1 MAAGKV
7 HELAAKAREWRRRGR
22 GVQCRCGRRLK
33 LRLGIGAIA
42 GCDGQKMISI
52 TEGQPIPG
60 FSDAVREAF
69 SRKGLL
75 AKSKD
80 FAYRPQQQ
88 ELAVAVAEALIGA
101 APLVAEA
108 GTGVGKSLA
117 YLLPAARFAIETGR
131 KGVISTHTIN
141 LQEQLVRKDIPIVRK
156 ILGHELPAVLLKGRQ
171 NYLCPLRLRRAREQ
185 AADLFT
191 ASESEELEAIRQWAE
206 GTRDGTL
213 SDLSFQPQMK
223 VWLQVCS
230 EAHLCTARHCGPKG
244 DCFFQEARKAAADAK
259 LVVVNHTLFFALLNT
274 EEEPAEDDTKKVGG
288 FLFPNDFAVLDEAHT
303 IEQVAAVQLGLRVSQ
318 SGLRFDLQR
327 LYHPRTRKGLLKS
340 FRKASAMLAVE
351 DALMAADRFF
361 HEVGGVAKFG
371 DYSKECR
378 IREPEAVPNS
388 LANPLRNLWTE
399 IDALAADVES
409 DTTRA
414 ELQDAS
420 RRLREVHGSL
430 GVFLDQASDDSV
442 YWVERSGRDETQY
455 SLHAAPVNVADRL
468 RPLLFSGSKSLILT
482 SATLGVGDPKLGY
495 FRGRVGAEKARALCI
510 GSPFDYQRQMQIRIY
525 KSVPDPGTPRYDE
538 LLAEGI
544 RQSVLESDGR
554 AFVLFTSYRTM
565 RDAAQRLEHFFRTKG
580 WRVFLQGEGLP
591 RHRMIEEFRKDVHS
605 VLFGTDSF
613 WTGVDVPGEA
623 LSNVI
628 VTRLPFAVPD
638 HPLVA
643 SRLEAIQ
650 AAGGNPFMDYSVP
663 EAILKMRQG
672 VGRLIRTERD
682 KGLVCI
688 LDNRILT
695 KRYGSAFLKALPDAP
710 VEIIT

>member
-1 MAAGKV
+1 M
-7 HELAAKAREWRRRGR
+7 
-22 GVQCRCGRRLK
+22 
-33 LRLGIGAIA
+33 
-42 GCDGQKMISI
+42 
-52 TEGQPIPG
+52 PG

-69 SRKGLL
+69 SRKGVL
-75 AKSKD
+75 AKSRD

-88 ELAVAVAEALIGA
+88 ELAVAVAEALINA
-101 APLVAEA
+101 SPLVAEA

-131 KGVISTHTIN
+131 KGIISTHTIN

-156 ILGHELPAVLLKGRQ
+156 ILGDELPAVLLKGRQ

-191 ASESEELEAIRQWAE
+191 GTETDELEAIRQWAE
-206 GTRDGTL
+206 TTRDGTL
-213 SDLSFQPQMK
+213 SDLNFQPQMK

-244 DCFFQEARKAAADAK
+244 DCFFQEARKAASEAR
-259 LVVVNHTLFFALLNT
+259 LIVVNHTLFFALLNT
-274 EEEPAEDDTKKVGG
+274 EGEPDEEDTKKIGG

-318 SGLRFDLQR
+318 AGLRFDLQR

-340 FRKASAMLAVE
+340 FRKASAMMAVE
-351 DALMAADRFF
+351 NALMAADRFF
-361 HEVGGVAKFG
+361 HDIGGIATFG
-371 DYSKECR
+371 SFSKECR
-378 IREPEAVPNS
+378 IREPELVTNT
-388 LANPLRNLWTE
+388 LAEPLRNLWQE
-399 IDALAADVES
+399 IDAIAADVES
-409 DTTRA
+409 ENTRA

-420 RRLREVHGSL
+420 RRLRETHGSV
-430 GVFLDQASDDSV
+430 GVFLDQASEDSV

-455 SLHAAPVNVADRL
+455 SLHGAPVNVADRL
-468 RPLLFSGSKSLILT
+468 RPLLFSGKKSLALT

-510 GSPFDYQRQMQIRIY
+510 GSPFDYQRQMRIRIY

-565 RDAAQRLEHFFRTKG
+565 RDAAQRLEHFFSTQG
-580 WRVFLQGEGLP
+580 WRVLLQGDGLP

-650 AAGGNPFMDYSVP
+650 TAGGNPFMDYSVP

-672 VGRLIRTERD
+672 VGRLIRTESD

-695 KRYGSAFLKALPDAP
+695 KRYGQAFLKALPDAP
-710 VEIIT
+710 VEIIG

>member
-1 MAAGKV
+1 
-7 HELAAKAREWRRRGR
+7 
-22 GVQCRCGRRLK
+22 
-33 LRLGIGAIA
+33 
-42 GCDGQKMISI
+42 MISL

-60 FSDAVREAF
+60 FSDAVRDAF
-69 SRKGLL
+69 SRKGVL
-75 AKSKD
+75 AKSRD
-80 FAYRPQQQ
+80 FEYRPQQQ
-88 ELAVAVAEALIGA
+88 ELAVAVADALIGA
-101 APLVAEA
+101 SPLVAEA

-131 KGVISTHTIN
+131 KGIISTHTIN

-156 ILGHELPAVLLKGRQ
+156 VLGDELPAVLLKGRQ
-171 NYLCPLRLRRAREQ
+171 NYLCPLRLRRAFEQ
-185 AADLFT
+185 AGDLFT
-191 ASESEELEAIRQWAE
+191 GTENDELEAISRWAE
-206 GTRDGTL
+206 KTRDGTL
-213 SDLSFQPQMK
+213 SDLDFQPQMK

-230 EAHLCTARHCGPKG
+230 EPHLCTARHCGPRG
-244 DCFFQEARKAAADAK
+244 NCFFQEARKAAADAR
-259 LVVVNHTLFFALLNT
+259 LIVVNHTLFFALLNT
-274 EEEPAEDDTKKVGG
+274 DEEAEPDEDGKRVGG
-288 FLFPNDFAVLDEAHT
+288 FLFPNDFAILDEAHT
-303 IEQVAAVQLGLRVSQ
+303 IEQVAAIQLGLRVSQ
-318 SGLRFDLQR
+318 AGLRFDLQR
-327 LYHPRTRKGLLKS
+327 LFHPRTRKGLLKS
-340 FRKASAMLAVE
+340 FRKASAMTAVE
-351 DALMAADRFF
+351 AALIAADRFF
-361 HEVGGVAKFG
+361 HQVGDVAKFG
-371 DYSKECR
+371 NHSKEYR
-378 IREPEAVPNS
+378 IRETEVVPNT
-388 LANPLRNLWTE
+388 LAAPLRELWLE
-399 IDALAADVES
+399 IDNLAADVES
-409 DTTRA
+409 ETTRA

-420 RRLREVHGSL
+420 RRLREAHGSI
-430 GVFLDQASDDSV
+430 GAFLDQAQDDSV
-442 YWVERSGRDETQY
+442 YWVEKSGRDEQQF

-468 RPLLFSGSKSLILT
+468 RPLIFNGRKSLVLT

-495 FRGRVGAEKARALCI
+495 FRGRVGAENARALCI
-510 GSPFDYQRQMQIRIY
+510 GSPFDYQRQMKIRIY

-565 RDAAQRLEHFFRTKG
+565 RDAAQRLEHFFRTQG
-580 WRVFLQGEGLP
+580 WRVFLQGDGMP
-591 RHRMIEEFRKDVHS
+591 RHKMIEEFRNDVHS

-638 HPLVA
+638 HPLTA
-643 SRLEAIQ
+643 SRLEAIE

-695 KRYGSAFLKALPDAP
+695 KRYGQAFLKALPDAP
-710 VEIIT
+710 VEVIS

>member
-1 MAAGKV
+1 
-7 HELAAKAREWRRRGR
+7 
-22 GVQCRCGRRLK
+22 
-33 LRLGIGAIA
+33 
-42 GCDGQKMISI
+42 MISM

-69 SRKGLL
+69 SRKGVL
-75 AKSKD
+75 AKSRD
-80 FAYRPQQQ
+80 FEYRPQQQ

-101 APLVAEA
+101 SPLVAEA

-131 KGVISTHTIN
+131 KGIISTHTIN

-156 ILGHELPAVLLKGRQ
+156 ILGDELPAVLLKGRQ
-171 NYLCPLRLRRAREQ
+171 NYLCPLRLRRAFEQ
-185 AADLFT
+185 AGDLFT
-191 ASESEELEAIRQWAE
+191 GTENDELEAISRWAE

-213 SDLSFQPQMK
+213 SDLDFQPQMK

-230 EAHLCTARHCGPKG
+230 EAHLCTARHCGPRG
-244 DCFFQEARKAAADAK
+244 NCFFQEARKAAADAR
-259 LVVVNHTLFFALLNT
+259 LIVVNHTLFFALLNT
-274 EEEPAEDDTKKVGG
+274 DDESDSDEDGKKVGG
-288 FLFPNDFAVLDEAHT
+288 FLFPNDFAILDEAHT
-303 IEQVAAVQLGLRVSQ
+303 IEQVAAIQLGLRVSQ

-327 LYHPRTRKGLLKS
+327 LYHPKTRKGLLKS
-340 FRKASAMLAVE
+340 FRRASALTAVE
-351 DALMAADRFF
+351 SALIAAERFF
-361 HEVGGVAKFG
+361 HGVGDVAKFG
-371 DYSKECR
+371 NYSKECR
-378 IREPEAVPNS
+378 IRETEVVPNT
-388 LANPLRNLWTE
+388 LAEPLRNLWLE
-399 IDALAADVES
+399 IDNLAADEES
-409 DTTRA
+409 ETTRA

-420 RRLREVHGSL
+420 RRLREAHGSI
-430 GVFLDQASDDSV
+430 GVFLDQATDDSV
-442 YWVERSGRDETQY
+442 YWVEKSGRDEQQF
-455 SLHAAPVNVADRL
+455 SLHSAPVNVADRL
-468 RPLLFSGSKSLILT
+468 RPLLFGGKKSLVLT
-482 SATLGVGDPKLGY
+482 SATLGVGDPQLGY

-510 GSPFDYQRQMQIRIY
+510 GSPFDYQRQMKIRIY

-565 RDAAQRLEHFFRTKG
+565 RDAAQRLEHFFRTQG
-580 WRVFLQGEGLP
+580 WRVFLQGDGMP
-591 RHRMIEEFRKDVHS
+591 RHKMIEEFRNDVHS

-638 HPLVA
+638 HPLTA
-643 SRLEAIQ
+643 SRLEAIE

-695 KRYGSAFLKALPDAP
+695 KRYGQAFLKALPDAP
-710 VEIIT
+710 VEVIG

>member
-1 MAAGKV
+1 MT
-7 HELAAKAREWRRRGR
+7 
-22 GVQCRCGRRLK
+22 
-33 LRLGIGAIA
+33 
-42 GCDGQKMISI
+42 DGQPM
-52 TEGQPIPG
+52 PG
-60 FSDAVREAF
+60 FSEAVREAF
-69 SRKGLL
+69 SRKGAL
-75 AKSKD
+75 AKSRD
-80 FAYRPQQQ
+80 FEYRPQQQ

-131 KGVISTHTIN
+131 KGIISTHTIN

-156 ILGHELPAVLLKGRQ
+156 ILGDELPAVLLKGRQ
-171 NYLCPLRLRRAREQ
+171 NYLCPLRLRRAQEQ
-185 AADLFT
+185 AGDLFT
-191 ASESEELEAIRQWAE
+191 ATENEELEAIRKWAE

-213 SDLSFQPQMK
+213 SDLDFQPQMK

-230 EAHLCTARHCGPKG
+230 EAHLCTARHCGPRG
-244 DCFFQEARKAAADAK
+244 NCFFQEARKAAADAR
-259 LVVVNHTLFFALLNT
+259 LIVVNHTLFFALLNT
-274 EEEPAEDDTKKVGG
+274 DDESPEDEDGKKVAG
-288 FLFPNDFAVLDEAHT
+288 FLFPNDFAILDEAHT
-303 IEQVAAVQLGLRVSQ
+303 IEQVAAIQLGLRVSQ
-318 SGLRFDLQR
+318 AGLRFDLQR

-340 FRKASAMLAVE
+340 FRKASAMTAVE
-351 DALMAADRFF
+351 NALIAADRFF
-361 HEVGGVAKFG
+361 HQVGDVAKFG
-371 DYSKECR
+371 NFSKECR
-378 IREPEAVPNS
+378 IREIEVVPNT
-388 LANPLRNLWTE
+388 LAAPLRNLWLE
-399 IDALAADVES
+399 IDSLAADVES
-409 DTTRA
+409 EATRS

-420 RRLREVHGSL
+420 RRLREAHGSI
-430 GVFLDQASDDSV
+430 GVFLDQATEDSV
-442 YWVERSGRDETQY
+442 YWVERSGRDEHQF
-455 SLHAAPVNVADRL
+455 SLHAAPVNVANRL
-468 RPLLFSGSKSLILT
+468 RPLLFSGKKSLVLT
-482 SATLGVGDPKLGY
+482 SATLGVGDPKLRY
-495 FRGRVGAEKARALCI
+495 FRGRVGAENARALCI
-510 GSPFDYQRQMQIRIY
+510 GSPFDYQRQMKIRIY

-565 RDAAQRLEHFFRTKG
+565 RDAAQRLEHFFRTQR
-580 WRVFLQGEGLP
+580 WRVFLQGDGMP
-591 RHRMIEEFRKDVHS
+591 RHKMIEEFRNDVHS

-638 HPLVA
+638 HPLTA
-643 SRLEAIQ
+643 SRLESIE

-672 VGRLIRTERD
+672 VGRLIRTGRD

-695 KRYGSAFLKALPDAP
+695 KRYGQAFLKALPDAP
-710 VEIIT
+710 VEVIG

>member
-1 MAAGKV
+1 
-7 HELAAKAREWRRRGR
+7 
-22 GVQCRCGRRLK
+22 
-33 LRLGIGAIA
+33 
-42 GCDGQKMISI
+42 MISI
-52 TEGQPIPG
+52 AEGTPIPG
-60 FSDAVREAF
+60 FSDAVRDAF
-69 SRKGLL
+69 SRKGSL
-75 AKSKD
+75 AKSRD
-80 FAYRPQQQ
+80 FEYRPQQQ

-101 APLVAEA
+101 NPLVAEA

-117 YLLPAARFAIETGR
+117 YLVPSARFALETGR

-156 ILGHELPAVLLKGRQ
+156 ILGEELPAVLLKGRQ
-171 NYLCPLRLRRAREQ
+171 NYLCPLRLRRALEQ

-191 ASESEELEAIRQWAE
+191 GTENEELMAISRWAE

-213 SDLSFQPQMK
+213 SDLDFQPQMK

-230 EAHLCTARHCGPKG
+230 EAHLCTARHCGPRG
-244 DCFFQEARKAAADAK
+244 NCFFQEARKAAADAK
-259 LVVVNHTLFFALLNT
+259 LIVVNHTLFFALLNT
-274 EEEPAEDDTKKVGG
+274 DDMEPDEEGKKPSG

-303 IEQVAAVQLGLRVSQ
+303 IEQVAAIQLGLRVSQ

-327 LYHPRTRKGLLKS
+327 LYHPRTRKGLLKA
-340 FRKASAMLAVE
+340 FRKSSALIAVE
-351 DALMAADRFF
+351 EALVAADRFF
-361 HEVGGVAKFG
+361 HLIGDTANFGNFAKE
-371 DYSKECR
+371 SR
-378 IREPEAVPNS
+378 VRQPEMVTNS
-388 LANPLRNLWTE
+388 LAEPLRNLWLE
-399 IDALAADVES
+399 IDNLAADEES
-409 DTTRA
+409 ETTRA

-420 RRLREVHGSL
+420 RRLREAHGSV
-430 GVFLDQASDDSV
+430 GVFLDQRAEDSV
-442 YWVERSGRDETQY
+442 YWVERTGRDEHQF
-455 SLHAAPVNVADRL
+455 SLHAAPVNVADKL
-468 RPLLFSGSKSLILT
+468 RPLLFSGKKSLVLT
-482 SATLGVGDPKLGY
+482 SATLGTGDPKLGY

-510 GSPFDYQRQMQIRIY
+510 GSPFDYQRQMRIRIY

-565 RDAAQRLEHFFRTKG
+565 RDAAQRLEHFFKTQG
-580 WRVFLQGEGLP
+580 WRVLMQGDGLP
-591 RHRMIEEFRKDVHS
+591 RHRMIEEFRKDIHS

-623 LSNVI
+623 LSNVV

-638 HPLVA
+638 HPLTA
-643 SRLEAIQ
+643 SRLEAIE
-650 AAGGNPFMDYSVP
+650 ADGGNPFMDYSVP

-695 KRYGSAFLKALPDAP
+695 KRYGQVFLKALPDAP
-710 VEIIT
+710 VEVIG

>member
-1 MAAGKV
+1 
-7 HELAAKAREWRRRGR
+7 
-22 GVQCRCGRRLK
+22 
-33 LRLGIGAIA
+33 
-42 GCDGQKMISI
+42 MISM

-60 FSDAVREAF
+60 FSEAVREAF
-69 SRKGLL
+69 SRKGVL
-75 AKSKD
+75 AKSRD
-80 FAYRPQQQ
+80 FNYRPEQQ
-88 ELAVAVAEALIGA
+88 ELAVAVAEALISA
-101 APLVAEA
+101 NPLVAEA

-131 KGVISTHTIN
+131 RGIISTHTIN
-141 LQEQLVRKDIPIVRK
+141 LQEQLIRKDIPIVRK
-156 ILGHELPAVLLKGRQ
+156 ILGDDLPAVLLKGRQ
-171 NYLCPLRLRRAREQ
+171 NYLCPLRLRRAQEQ

-191 ASESEELEAIRQWAE
+191 GTENDELEAISRWAE

-213 SDLSFQPQMK
+213 SDLDFSPQMK

-230 EAHLCTARHCGPKG
+230 EAHLCTARHCGPRG
-244 DCFFQEARKAAADAK
+244 NCFFQEARKAAADAR
-259 LVVVNHTLFFALLNT
+259 LIVVNHTLFFALLNT
-274 EEEPAEDDTKKVGG
+274 DDEPAEDEEDSKKVGG

-303 IEQVAAVQLGLRVSQ
+303 IEQVAAIQLGLRVSQ
-318 SGLRFDLQR
+318 AGLRFDLQR
-327 LYHPRTRKGLLKS
+327 LYHPKTRKGLLKS
-340 FRKASAMLAVE
+340 FRKASALNAVE
-351 DALMAADRFF
+351 VALGAAERFF
-361 HEVGGVAKFG
+361 HGVGNVAKFG
-371 DYSKECR
+371 NFSKECR
-378 IREPEAVPNS
+378 IRETEIVPNS
-388 LANPLRNLWTE
+388 LAEPLRNLWQE
-399 IDALAADVES
+399 IDNLAADVES
-409 DTTRA
+409 DSTRA

-420 RRLREVHGSL
+420 RRLRETHGAV
-430 GVFLDQASDDSV
+430 GIFLDQATDDSV
-442 YWVERSGRDETQY
+442 YWIERSGRDEQQF
-455 SLHAAPVNVADRL
+455 SLHSAPVKVADKL
-468 RPLLFSGSKSLILT
+468 RPLLFTGKKSLVMT

-495 FRGRVGAEKARALCI
+495 FRSRVGAEKARALCI
-510 GSPFDYQRQMQIRIY
+510 GSPFDYQRQMKIRIY

-565 RDAAQRLEHFFRTKG
+565 KDAAQRLENFFKTQG
-580 WRVFLQGEGLP
+580 WRVFLQGEGMP
-591 RHRMIEEFRKDVHS
+591 RHKMIEEFRKDVHS

-623 LSNVI
+623 LSNVV

-643 SRLEAIQ
+643 SRLEAIE

-672 VGRLIRTERD
+672 VGRLIRTESD

-695 KRYGSAFLKALPDAP
+695 KRYGQVFLKALPDAP
-710 VEIIT
+710 VEIIA